1 MATESK
7 QLREEAQGH
16 ARQLEAIT
24 WPGVP
29 ELHRRWRIS
38 PALVRAIPRDKLPYL
53 TFGKS
58 DVRRYDPRDVEAYEQ
73 TEKRGAA

>member
-1 MATESK
+1 MTDRATIRAAA
-7 QLREEAQGH
+7 REH
-16 ARQLEAIT
+16 ARQLEAVE

-29 ELHRRWRIS
+29 ELQARWRIG
-38 PALVRAIPRDKLPYL
+38 AATIRLIPRDKLPFL